1 MPTKSNIKDVAR
13 RAGVSTATVSHV
25 LNNTKKVSDETRRR
39 VVNAI
44 EGLQYHPDQQARSL
58 RTGTSQDILI
68 LADKKCMQHKT
79 AGLLISELSQD
90 LQKYSHTP
98 VYFYDNE
105 EKITHWL
112 QIQNFSSAYIICFC
126 PNALYWDKNFNGK
139 VNLINMEHEELSG
152 KFQHNQIINACEL
165 FYQNINDAVNDPF
178 YSHVIMNYQQANIYH
193 QIFPESKNNCIRFV
207 GSEFSSASSLLQE
220 FVSDNNPN
228 ILFAD
233 YTIFAGAIKY
243 LLQHEELLGTTNLSF
258 YYYSWDKVVES
269 YGLPLFTKSISPDI
283 LKNYIMEKLSF

>member
-1 MPTKSNIKDVAR
+1 M
-13 RAGVSTATVSHV
+13 
-25 LNNTKKVSDETRRR
+25 
-39 VVNAI
+39 
-44 EGLQYHPDQQARSL
+44 
-58 RTGTSQDILI
+58 
-68 LADKKCMQHKT
+68 
-79 AGLLISELSQD
+79 
-90 LQKYSHTP
+90 
-98 VYFYDNE
+98 
-105 EKITHWL
+105 
-112 QIQNFSSAYIICFC
+112 
-126 PNALYWDKNFNGK
+126 
-139 VNLINMEHEELSG
+139 
-152 KFQHNQIINACEL
+152 
-165 FYQNINDAVNDPF
+165 NDPF